1 MNDHNHKE
9 SLCWLTLFNADIIKE
24 SCFAQVDQHS
34 ACFNHQM
41 VILAF
46 VPVSGYFSDICCFV
60 NTILVP
66 QCLSYRVFSIR
77 VVRKHSLQLPT
88 VAALRAYTFGS
99 LQTGD
104 KNRHSVSH

>member
-66 QCLSYRVFSIR
+66 QCLSYRVFFIEGQKVICYKIHKISFFH
-77 VVRKHSLQLPT
+77 VG
-88 VAALRAYTFGS
+88 FGHLIS
-99 LQTGD
+99 EQFKMHL
-104 KNRHSVSH
+104 